1 MGLKI
6 RAPALVFVQGNLR
19 TDQLSAESLKTGKIK
34 QSQIIHFQR
43 LKNKCNKSLKK
54 VLNNGIKELLLHPQ
68 QRRRSLYTGKP

>member
-1 MGLKI
+1 MKKETI
-6 RAPALVFVQGNLR
+6 ALVFVQGNLR

-34 QSQIIHFQR
+34 QLQIIHFQR